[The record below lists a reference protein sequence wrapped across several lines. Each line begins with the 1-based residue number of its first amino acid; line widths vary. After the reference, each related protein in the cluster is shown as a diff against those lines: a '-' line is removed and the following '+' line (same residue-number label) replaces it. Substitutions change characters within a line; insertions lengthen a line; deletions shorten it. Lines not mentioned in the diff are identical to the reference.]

1 MTEDYQ
7 ALQDFSGQK
16 LILWVFTKYKN
27 LIRKKAYLYS
37 RVARGRIDVDDF
49 MSDVYLNLVY
59 YIKFIDIAKT
69 NSEKFMFYI
78 YVTYAISR
86 TLKQYKEDCVCVSIE
101 QNDLDNYLVASEEQF
116 CFCECNLDQFY
127 KCLSKR
133 QVEVLRLRQNR
144 PNITYKEL
152 GALFGVRLQT
162 IVRDVQLAKEKYNNM
177 FGTHFQI
184 GRQKKEQNV

>member
-1 MTEDYQ
+1 MTEDYR

-27 LIRKKAYLYS
+27 LIRKKASLYS
-37 RVARGRIDVDDF
+37 RVSRGRIDADDF

-86 TLKQYKEDCVCVSIE
+86 TLKQYREDCVCVSIE
-101 QNDLDNYLVASEEQF
+101 QNDLDNYLTTSEEQL
-116 CFCECNLDQFY
+116 CLCEYNLDQFY

-144 PNITYKEL
+144 PNITYREL
-152 GALFGVRLQT
+152 GERFGVCLQT

-184 GRQKKEQNV
+184 GR